1 MMKNIFKNI
10 GITGLVIVAA
20 GISSCKK
27 LLTQEP
33 TNSTYQQ
40 VFWKT
45 ASDAKSALAG
55 NYALLRNAFTDKE
68 NRYYMYGDAIAKNYF
83 TIQYNGDGIEGIQ
96 NGDFTF
102 QYNLNTL
109 GNYTVYYKSIAMS
122 NIALANI
129 SKMTV
134 EQLKDADNPA
144 QFKND
149 MLGQAYFLRALSY
162 FAVVRVW
169 GDAPLVTEAYED
181 PLTAPQLPRS
191 SKTLIMKQ
199 IEDDCHKA
207 YDLLSW
213 SYSNTGDAKVTANRG
228 SVYALLAHLYLW
240 RATMND
246 VKTNTPNMT
255 DVNSADT
262 TINALIAKGGY
273 TNTVKSP
280 LDAAKYKDTFIG
292 RSPEGI
298 FEFAM
303 SENTLEGSSAGVGTR
318 FLNSTYVRTYNAEA
332 RYFVVPN
339 YLSNNFDSDTTDMR
353 YQQGFALRNTAKP
366 ISIKYSNIVF
376 RNPNQKLDAYLSNNM
391 IIFRLSDM
399 QLLKAEIALYKGD
412 AATATNIINGFRARY
427 STNPVLVD
435 NGLSVDEVMDE
446 YVSERGK
453 ELFLEGH
460 LFYDLLR
467 TRKYKS
473 VVDWLT
479 DPRFLQEGFYFPVD
493 PALFRQNPNLRQ
505 TSYWLGKV

>member
-1 MMKNIFKNI
+1 MKNTIKNI
-10 GITGLVIVAA
+10 GAVGLIMIVAVTT
-20 GISSCKK
+20 SCKK

-33 TNSTYQQ
+33 KNSTYQE

-45 ASDAKSALAG
+45 ASDAKSAIAG
-55 NYALLRNAFTDKE
+55 NYSLLRKAFTDKE

-83 TIQYNGDGIEGIQ
+83 TIQYNGDGLEGIQ
-96 NGDFTF
+96 TGDFTF

-109 GNYTVYYKSIAMS
+109 GNYTNYYKSIAMS

-129 SKMTV
+129 SKMTE
-134 EQLKDADNPA
+134 EQLKDAENPA
-144 QFKND
+144 QFKRD
-149 MLGQAYFLRALSY
+149 MMGQAYFLRALSY

-169 GDAPLVTEAYED
+169 GDAPIVTEAYDD
-181 PLTAPQLPRS
+181 PISAPELPRS
-191 SKTLIMKQ
+191 TKVQVMKQ

-207 YDLLSW
+207 YELLTW

-240 RATMND
+240 RATMTD
-246 VKTNTPNMT
+246 VTTNTPIMA

-273 TNTVKSP
+273 RNNIATP
-280 LDAAKYKDTFIG
+280 ADAAKYKETFIG
-292 RSPEGI
+292 RSTEGI
-298 FEFAM
+298 FELNM
-303 SENTLEGSSAGVGTR
+303 SENTLEGSAGNIGTR
-318 FLNSTYVRTYNAEA
+318 FLNNSYIENYGSEGRFYVAP
-332 RYFVVPN
+332 RY
-339 YLSNNFDSDTTDMR
+339 LQENFSADTLDIR
-353 YQQGFALRNTAKP
+353 YQQGFALRSSLKP
-366 ISIKYSNIVF
+366 ITIKYANVIY
-376 RNPNQKLDAYLSNNM
+376 RNPGQKLDAYLSNNM

-412 AATATNIINGFRARY
+412 AATARTIINGFRTRH
-427 STNPVLVD
+427 STTPSLVD
-435 NGLSVDEVMDE
+435 VGSTVDQVMDE
-446 YVSERGK
+446 YIKERNK

-467 TRKYKS
+467 TRKYGQ

-479 DPRFLQEGFYFPVD
+479 TDRFRREGYYFPID
-493 PALFRQNPNLRQ
+493 PALFRQNRNLKQ